1 MNASVTIIVDQAQD
15 VLMVPDGAIQTE
27 GRNSVVEVQK
37 DDGST
42 EKVIV
47 QTGLTNGTNT
57 EITQGLE
64 EGQTVVIPTR
74 AATTSAQATQAAGS
88 QQGGP
93 TFQFFEGGPSGG
105 GTFSAPG
112 GGTR

>member
-1 MNASVTIIVDQAQD
+1 MNASVTIILDQAQD
-15 VLMVPDGAIQTE
+15 VLMVPEGAIQSQ
-27 GRNSVVEVQK
+27 GPNSVVEVQK

-42 EKVIV
+42 EKVVV
-47 QTGLTNGTNT
+47 QTGLSDGTNI

-74 AATTSAQATQAAGS
+74 AATSAQATQAAGS
-88 QQGGP
+88 QQGG
-93 TFQFFEGGPSGG
+93 FQFFEGGGAPSGG
-105 GTFSAPG
+105 INVQPPS

>member
-42 EKVIV
+42 ENVIV

-64 EGQTVVIPTR
+64 EGQTVIIPTR
-74 AATTSAQATQAAGS
+74 TATASTQATQTAGFP
-88 QQGGP
+88 QGGFGII
-93 TFQFFEGGPSGG
+93 TEGGPPSGG
-105 GTFSAPG
+105 SFSAPG
-112 GGTR
+112 GGAP